1 MNEDVSYIKGILWM
15 LLTTIFFVLVTAI
28 VKYIGS
34 DIPSAQ
40 AAFIR
45 YVIGTLILFP
55 FIVPIINKNFG
66 KQNIIIFSLRGL
78 AHGLAVMLWFY
89 AISRIPIAEVT
100 AISYTAPIFIS
111 IGAAIFFGEKFA
123 SRRIIAI
130 IFAFVGTLII
140 LRPGFNQISTGQ
152 IAQILTAPLFAISF
166 LLTKKL
172 SETMSSIVIVC
183 MLSVYVTLILMPA
196 AIIVWVHPAIND
208 IIGLSIVAILA
219 TLGHLTLTQA
229 IKTAPLTFTQPIS
242 YLQLIWATLIGF
254 YFFSEKI
261 DLFVL
266 MGGGIIISSVTYISF
281 REIKLNS
288 FHKTTLSNYTKN

>member
-1 MNEDVSYIKGILWM
+1 M

-55 FIVPIINKNFG
+55 FIVPIINKSFG

-196 AIIVWVHPAIND
+196 AIIVWVHPSIND

>member
-1 MNEDVSYIKGILWM
+1 MYVKLSYLKGILWM

-28 VKYIGS
+28 VKFIGS
-34 DIPSAQ
+34 DIPAAQ

-45 YVIGTLILFP
+45 YVIGTLVLLP

-66 KQNIIIFSLRGL
+66 RQNIIIFSLRGL

-100 AISYTAPIFIS
+100 AISYTAPIYIS

-130 IFAFVGTLII
+130 IIAFLGTLII
-140 LRPGFNQISTGQ
+140 LRPGFNQISIGQ

-172 SETMSSIVIVC
+172 SETMNSIVIVC
-183 MLSVYVTLILMPA
+183 MLSVYVTLILLPPA
-196 AIIVWVHPAIND
+196 IMVWVHPTIND
-208 IIGLSIVAILA
+208 IIGLGIVAILA

-229 IKTAPLTFTQPIS
+229 IKTAPLTLTQPIS
-242 YLQLIWATLIGF
+242 YLQLIWATLIGL
-254 YFFSEKI
+254 YFFSETI

-266 MGGGIIISSVTYISF
+266 IGGGIIILSVTYISF
-281 REIKLNS
+281 REIKINSLNQ
-288 FHKTTLSNYTKN
+288 NN